1 MFICMKCV
9 RIWKPGWTQSLLLN
23 FTVWNNNLM
32 FLKEVS
38 DAVTPLDCLYVFFP
52 HVLSALWMVKCR
64 AQILGMGHHTW
75 SYVTPLSLYRTIL
88 GRDTAIWKS
97 GIWGCKKNRNIEKNT
112 FRVVQ
117 MKFLAMHIT
126 NQKWSF
132 DTVMVRNVQNILMEH
147 DLYLI
152 S

>member
-1 MFICMKCV
+1 MKCV

-23 FTVWNNNLM
+23 FTVWNNYFWM

-38 DAVTPLDCLYVFFP
+38 DAVTPLDCLYVFFLMCSV
-52 HVLSALWMVKCR
+52 HFEWVTCR
-64 AQILGMGHHTW
+64 AQILSMGHHTW

-88 GRDTAIWKS
+88 GRDTAIWQS
-97 GIWGCKKNRNIEKNT
+97 RIWGSKKNQNIEKNT